1 MRKFTAVYEDSKK
14 DTLQMKAALYEK
26 QKQAIVSILKE
37 QYMITGKIENLPLEE
52 QKQMACRLMEYWSPK
67 TGIKKAGIKLLNE
80 NEIVLTPQSTKDD
93 IKLYIEHQ
101 VKKHINAITE
111 AYRNNNVHDVTE
123 SFKDSIE
130 PRIHKTLKET
140 FINNTVWNLIEHR
153 IKNGI

>member
-1 MRKFTAVYEDSKK
+1 
-14 DTLQMKAALYEK
+14 MKAALYEK

-37 QYMITGKIENLPLEE
+37 QYMITGKIENLPIEE
-52 QKQMACRLMEYWSPK
+52 QKQMAYRLMEYWSPK

-80 NEIVLTPQSTKDD
+80 NEIVLTPQSTKEY

-111 AYRNNNVHDVTE
+111 AYRNNNVHAVTE